1 MNQTTETQIMMYQ
14 HERLHP
20 VGISSTAY
28 REIAQRAIQLEK
40 ELAYANHKINEMQQ
54 GFIVDSRTTKTH
66 E

>member
-1 MNQTTETQIMMYQ
+1 MNKTTETQILIYQ

-40 ELAYANHKINEMQQ
+40 ELAFANHVISEMKQ
-54 GFIVDSRTTKTH
+54 GFIIESRTH
-66 E
+66 EH